1 MFHGDQ
7 RTVTAFRK
15 VPHLSSTGDLHI
27 STYDALNGIQLCQCR
42 IPLPGVSELCACW
55 TYEGAFQ
62 FAVRLETHGK
72 STINIYELQPTLTIP
87 LHLLSSIC
95 MPPNP
100 NGVQF
105 SFSPVFSHVSL
116 VTKTE
121 VIILNTQ
128 DPKFL
133 LQTKLGSWGQG
144 VFSPNGCFF
153 ALKGEGEEIYIWQN
167 APTGYIPWSSFR
179 TRFPVGPLLWSP
191 NSVSILGWSELGFQ
205 LFHPDNSYKLL
216 SSGNIKPNHQG
227 GGRMMAYLTDG
238 VHIAIAKKW
247 GDLVTVLNYSSG
259 IPLQLIYTGMQIQ
272 DIKAIDNTIIVV
284 DTHKLASWK
293 MEASGT
299 AYSPCG
305 VKRVTINEILAT
317 VGDLGCLVLSHNCS
331 QIAFVGC
338 QIAPNRR
345 NTVFLYDVETQE
357 ILKSIVW
364 MGFPE
369 MQFSPDGYQ
378 LWLTLPIISD
388 DGHKIVKLEIEGDW
402 AIVEGFFKYNDIK
415 NWWENDSLDS
425 QAWSGNLL
433 SLNGRRVS
441 IGTWWVTDS
450 RGSKLLWLPP
460 NWRIKDVWD
469 MMWVGNFLALLHC
482 SHPLPIIIE
491 FPPQSQSLPSH
502 PNLTH
507 TSGAYPTPSLTIT
520 T

>member
-7 RTVTAFRK
+7 RTVTAFSY
-15 VPHLSSTGDLHI
+15 VDQDTSPGDLYI
-27 STYDALNGIQLCQCR
+27 RTYDALNGIQLCQCS
-42 IPLPGVSELCACW
+42 IPPLEFSGLCACW
-55 TYEGAFQ
+55 TYEGALQ
-62 FAVRLETHGK
+62 FAVHLETHGK
-72 STINIYELQPTLTIP
+72 STINIYELQPTSTIP

-95 MPPNP
+95 MLPND
-100 NGVQF
+100 VQF
-105 SFSPVFSHVSL
+105 SFSPVSSHVSL
-116 VTKTE
+116 VTRTE
-121 VIILNTQ
+121 VTILNTQ

-133 LQTKLGSWGQG
+133 LQTKLGSWGPG

-153 ALKGEGEEIYIWQN
+153 ALNGEGEEIYIWQN

-179 TRFPVGPLLWSP
+179 TRFPVGNLLWSP
-191 NSVSILGWSELGFQ
+191 NSVSILGWNELVGFQ

-216 SSGNIKPNHQG
+216 SSGNIEPNHQG
-227 GGRMMAYLTDG
+227 GGRMMAYPTDG

-272 DIKAIDNTIIVV
+272 DIKAIDNTIFVV

-299 AYSPCG
+299 AYIPCG

-317 VGDLGCLVLSHNCS
+317 VGDLRCLVLSHNCS

-345 NTVFLYDVETQE
+345 DTVFLYDVETQE

-364 MGFPE
+364 LGSPE

-378 LWLTLPIISD
+378 LWLTLSIVLA

-402 AIVEGFFKYNDIK
+402 ATAEGLLKHS
-415 NWWENDSLDS
+415 NWQGGDSLDS

-433 SLNGRRVS
+433 SFNGRQVS
-441 IGTWWVTDS
+441 IGTRWVTDS

-469 MMWVGNFLALLHC
+469 MMWIGNFLALLHC
-482 SHPLPIIIE
+482 SHPLPIIIK